1 MKRMSAP
8 LLRATKSEIEGRVNL
23 WSRLRHEFAHAFALH
38 PLTGDFTQEELALL
52 EKVAAGIVHR
62 GMADP
67 VILFLESL
75 GPLNFL
81 GSQVLHGLAPF
92 LELVCD
98 PRELERLAVILER
111 RESLDWLIVLI
122 QEQAPTPA

>member
-1 MKRMSAP
+1 MALPRTDKFA
-8 LLRATKSEIEGRVNL
+8 IEGRVNL
-23 WSRLRHEFAHAFALH
+23 WNRLRHEFAHAFALN
-38 PLTGDFTQEELALL
+38 PLRRDFTREELALL

-67 VILFLESL
+67 AVLSLESL

-98 PRELERLAVILER
+98 PTELERLASILER
-111 RESLDWLIVLI
+111 RESVERLSDLIAEKAAAV
-122 QEQAPTPA
+122 A

>member
-1 MKRMSAP
+1 
-8 LLRATKSEIEGRVNL
+8 LIEERNCEVASRVTL
-23 WSRLRHEFAHAFALH
+23 WTRLRHEFAHAFALH
-38 PLTGDFTQEELALL
+38 PPTRDFTPDDLALL
-52 EKVAAGIVHR
+52 DKVASGIVRR

-67 VILFLESL
+67 AVLFLESL

-98 PRELERLAVILER
+98 PTELERLANILER
-111 RESLDWLIVLI
+111 RDSIERLSTLIA
-122 QEQAPTPA
+122 EKAAA

>member
-1 MKRMSAP
+1 
-8 LLRATKSEIEGRVNL
+8 VNL

-38 PLTGDFTQEELALL
+38 SGEKDLTPEELALL
-52 EKVAAGIVHR
+52 EKVAAGIVNR

-67 VILFLESL
+67 AVLFLESL

-98 PRELERLAVILER
+98 ARELERLALILER
-111 RESLDWLIVLI
+111 RESLDRLIVLI
-122 QEQAPTPA
+122 QEQSCTPA

>member
-1 MKRMSAP
+1 
-8 LLRATKSEIEGRVNL
+8 VNL
-23 WSRLRHEFAHAFALH
+23 WNRLRNEFAHAFALH
-38 PLTGDFTQEELALL
+38 PARGDFTQEEIALL
-52 EKVAAGIVHR
+52 EKVAVGIVYR

-67 VILFLESL
+67 AVLFLESL

-98 PRELERLAVILER
+98 PTELERLTSILEQ
-111 RESLDWLIVLI
+111 RESVERLSALIAEKAV
-122 QEQAPTPA
+122 AVA

>member
-1 MKRMSAP
+1 VVLPITDKFA
-8 LLRATKSEIEGRVNL
+8 IEGRVNL
-23 WSRLRHEFAHAFALH
+23 WNRLRSEFTHAFAVQ
-38 PLTGDFTQEELALL
+38 PVRADLTAEDVALL
-52 EKVAAGIVHR
+52 EKIAAGIVHR

-67 VILFLESL
+67 AVLFLESL

-98 PRELERLAVILER
+98 PIELERLASILER
-111 RESLDWLIVLI
+111 RESVDRLSILIAEKAVT
-122 QEQAPTPA
+122 AA

>member
-1 MKRMSAP
+1 M
-8 LLRATKSEIEGRVNL
+8 NL

-38 PLTGDFTQEELALL
+38 PLRKDLTPEELALL
-52 EKVAAGIVHR
+52 EKVAAGIVNR

-67 VILFLESL
+67 AVLFLESL

-98 PRELERLAVILER
+98 PTELERLAGILER
-111 RESLDWLIVLI
+111 RESVEQLSNLIA
-122 QEQAPTPA
+122 EKAAP

>member
-1 MKRMSAP
+1 MRPK
-8 LLRATKSEIEGRVNL
+8 
-23 WSRLRHEFAHAFALH
+23 FAHAFALH
-38 PLTGDFTQEELALL
+38 PLRRDFTQEEIALL
-52 EKVAAGIVHR
+52 EKVADGIVHR

-67 VILFLESL
+67 AVLFLESL

-98 PRELERLAVILER
+98 PTELDRLASILER
-111 RESLDWLIVLI
+111 RESVERLSDLI
-122 QEQAPTPA
+122 QKKAAMVA

>member
-1 MKRMSAP
+1 MA
-8 LLRATKSEIEGRVNL
+8 LLIMDKFAIESPVNL
-23 WSRLRHEFAHAFALH
+23 WNRLRNEFAHAFALH
-38 PLTGDFTQEELALL
+38 PLRRDLTQEELALL

-67 VILFLESL
+67 AVLFLESL

-98 PRELERLAVILER
+98 PTELERLASILER
-111 RESLDWLIVLI
+111 RESIERLSELI
-122 QEQAPTPA
+122 QEQSRTPA

>member
-1 MKRMSAP
+1 MVLPIMDKFA
-8 LLRATKSEIEGRVNL
+8 IESRVNR
-23 WSRLRHEFAHAFALH
+23 WNRLRNEFAHAFALH
-38 PLTGDFTQEELALL
+38 PARRDLIQEEIALL
-52 EKVAAGIVHR
+52 EKVAVGIVQR

-67 VILFLESL
+67 AVLFLESL

-98 PRELERLAVILER
+98 PTELERLANILEQR
-111 RESLDWLIVLI
+111 DSIKRLSDLIAEKAAAL
-122 QEQAPTPA
+122 A

>member
-1 MKRMSAP
+1 M
-8 LLRATKSEIEGRVNL
+8 KSEIESRVNL
-23 WSRLRHEFAHAFALH
+23 WNRLRHEFAHAFALA
-38 PLTGDFTQEELALL
+38 PPRRDFTQEEIALL

-67 VILFLESL
+67 AVLFLESL

-92 LELVCD
+92 LELICD
-98 PRELERLAVILER
+98 ARELERLAVILER
-111 RESLDWLIVLI
+111 RESLDRLIVLI
-122 QEQAPTPA
+122 QE

>member
-1 MKRMSAP
+1 M
-8 LLRATKSEIEGRVNL
+8 NL
-23 WSRLRHEFAHAFALH
+23 WSRLRHGFAHAFALH
-38 PLTGDFTQEELALL
+38 PIEKDLTPDDLALL
-52 EKVAAGIVHR
+52 DKVASGIVRR

-67 VILFLESL
+67 AVLFLESL

-98 PRELERLAVILER
+98 PTELERLANILER
-111 RESLDWLIVLI
+111 RDSIARLSNLVAEK
-122 QEQAPTPA
+122 AAA

>member
-1 MKRMSAP
+1 M
-8 LLRATKSEIEGRVNL
+8 NL
-23 WSRLRHEFAHAFALH
+23 WTRLRDEFAHAFALH
-38 PLTGDFTQEELALL
+38 PVERDLTLDDLALL
-52 EKVAAGIVHR
+52 ERVAAGIVNR

-67 VILFLESL
+67 AVLFLESL

-98 PRELERLAVILER
+98 PTELERLANILER
-111 RESLDWLIVLI
+111 RDSIERLSTLIAEKAAV
-122 QEQAPTPA
+122 

>member
-1 MKRMSAP
+1 
-8 LLRATKSEIEGRVNL
+8 VNR
-23 WSRLRHEFAHAFALH
+23 WNRLRNEIAHAFALY
-38 PLTGDFTQEELALL
+38 PAREDLIQEEIALL
-52 EKVAAGIVHR
+52 EKVAVGIVQR

-67 VILFLESL
+67 VVLFLESL

-98 PRELERLAVILER
+98 PTELERLAYILER
-111 RESLDWLIVLI
+111 RDSIERLSDLITEKAV
-122 QEQAPTPA
+122 ARA

>member
-1 MKRMSAP
+1 M
-8 LLRATKSEIEGRVNL
+8 NL

-38 PLTGDFTQEELALL
+38 PLGRDLTREELALL

-67 VILFLESL
+67 AVLFLESL

-98 PRELERLAVILER
+98 PTELERLTSILER
-111 RESLDWLIVLI
+111 RESVERLSDLIAEKAV
-122 QEQAPTPA
+122 AVA